1 MNAFT
6 TEREILVA
14 DDLLEIV
21 KRAQQ
26 GDDHA
31 LTALVQ
37 LYGTPARR
45 VAQNIL
51 GNLAD
56 AEDAVQDAWLLA
68 LSKLCT
74 LREPEHVGPWFYRI
88 VANVALR
95 KRQQRAAQPASLE
108 ALEIR
113 LQSPDDSSSE
123 SDYSNLLP
131 LAMGALSSKD
141 QIVIMLHYFGGVP
154 VAQLAALLD
163 VSPGT
168 IKSRL
173 HHARQVL
180 RKELLSMSTHPIIQ
194 SIARPEHIPTDF
206 RKTIAG
212 MKGKLEW
219 QAIFTG
225 DLTGWSTDGQ
235 PITPDTVPMRW
246 QIVGQ
251 DGLVGEQWQGGTYL
265 TYGAST
271 WRDVEFSLLMTPLA
285 GGNAQILFRVNEHGR
300 GFYIFDML
308 MGWQA
313 VAVSRVTFDD
323 QGKSTLVKLSVVDY
337 PLAHQREYA
346 VTIAARDHSI
356 TTYID
361 GALVNQVTDS
371 AWLHGQ
377 IGLNI
382 WEAKTLFRDIRVR
395 VLD

>member
-1 MNAFT
+1 MNAFV
-6 TEREILVA
+6 TERETLVS
-14 DDLLEIV
+14 DELLEIV
-21 KRAQQ
+21 KCAQQ

-31 LTALVQ
+31 RTVLVQ

-45 VAQNIL
+45 VARTIL
-51 GNLAD
+51 GNLDD

-68 LSKLCT
+68 IRKIDT
-74 LREPEHVGPWFYRI
+74 LRDHQRFGPWFYRI
-88 VANVALR
+88 VANVALH
-95 KRQQRAAQPASLE
+95 KRQKRAAQPASLE
-108 ALEIR
+108 TLETL
-113 LQSPDDSSSE
+113 LQPPDDPSPE
-123 SDYSNLLP
+123 SDYRDLLP

-141 QIVIMLHYFGGVP
+141 QIVITLHYWGGVA
-154 VAQLAALLD
+154 VAQLAALLG
-163 VSPGT
+163 VPLGT

-180 RKELLSMSTHPIIQ
+180 RKELLFMSTQPVTP
-194 SIARPEHIPTDF
+194 SITRPEHIPADF
-206 RKTIAG
+206 RQTIAG
-212 MKGKLEW
+212 MKGKIAW

-225 DLTGWSTDGQ
+225 DLAGWSADGQ
-235 PITPDTVPMRW
+235 PITPGTVPAHW

-265 TYGAST
+265 TYGASA
-271 WRDVEFSLLMTPLA
+271 WRDVEFSLLTTPLA
-285 GGNAQILFRVNEHGR
+285 GGNAQILFRVHEHGQ
-300 GFYIFDML
+300 GFYVFDML

-313 VAVSRVTFDD
+313 VAVSRVTFDE
-323 QGKSTLVKLSVVDY
+323 QGKSTSVKLSVVDY

-346 VTIAARDHSI
+346 VTVAARGHSI

-361 GALVNQVTDS
+361 GALVNQVTDG

-382 WEAKTLFRDIRVR
+382 WEAKTLFRDVRVR